1 AAVAGAG
8 EIIVEVDVAVAAAAD
23 RVEMAQPR
31 HRIAGVG
38 RAGIAVIADDGP
50 AGLTETGCRGTSL
63 DAIAEVAVVAVRIA
77 AAAVRDIGV
86 HARPVAVRGRR
97 IAAVCRAGHG
107 VVARRRRHDGLA
119 HSVDAGLLAVAE
131 LAVVAD
137 DRGAGA
143 RAVGA
148 DVFERARVLVVAPCG
163 IVRMRTGAEAIAV
176 VVGAGV
182 PVVGAR
188 GVGRAG
194 AAPGRVVARVVA
206 LVTGGTRIP
215 AVHRAGAA
223 TAPVGPV
230 AEDSVVARR
239 AVGLEAVRRAAGA
252 RARTELRHV
261 ALVCRRP
268 TLGRRGLEGVGRATV
283 THPVAHLGD
292 VADARRGSAD
302 GAGRALRIGRAAR
315 GRPVAGL
322 RHVAGAGRR
331 AAHRAGVARRVLA
344 GVLAPVALI
353 ERARVAVVGARH
365 PARFLCI
372 RGTRGTRPRAGLCH
386 VALARRG
393 ATHGGRRLEA
403 VGRAR
408 IARTVAGLRHVADAR

>member
-50 AGLTETGCRGTSL
+50 AGLTKAGRRGTRL
-63 DAIAEVAVVAVRIA
+63 EAIAGVAVVAVRIE
-77 AAAVRDIGV
+77 AAAVRDVGV
-86 HARPVAVRGRR
+86 HARPVAVRGRG
-97 IAAVCRAGHG
+97 IAAVRRAGHG
-107 VVARRRRHDGLA
+107 VVARRRRHDGVA
-119 HSVDAGLLAVAE
+119 RSVDAGLLAVAE

-143 RAVGA
+143 RAVAA
-148 DVFERARVLVVAPCG
+148 DVLERARVLVVAPCG
-163 IVRMRTGAEAIAV
+163 IVGMRTGAEAIAV
-176 VVGAGV
+176 VVGADV

-194 AAPGRVVARVVA
+194 AIPGRLVARVVTF
-206 LVTGGTRIP
+206 VSGTRIP

-239 AVGLEAVRRAAGA
+239 AAGLEAVRRAAGA
-252 RARTELRHV
+252 RARTELRDV

-353 ERARVAVVGARH
+353 ERARVAVVGARR
-365 PARFLCI
+365 PARLLCI
-372 RGTRGTRPRAGLCH
+372 RGTRGTRPRTGLRH